1 MPTQTESVSAAAP
14 KVSIRDLV
22 AEGRQRYI
30 RDLVAEG
37 RQRYILATAV
47 TLLNMLEAWRS
58 HAFLFFILIF

>member
-14 KVSIRDLV
+14 KVS
-22 AEGRQRYI
+22 I